1 MSKLL
6 QLVILSVFLLFC
18 FLDVLFGLHLFC
30 LKPAQ
35 SFVCI
40 RHELLL
46 RGFEVVCTIE
56 FGGGDVSEPASEY
69 VISIKAF
76 NTLGNGPSRYE
87 TVVTSE
93 DIGMNI
99 LLCLCVSPPPAP
111 TSLRLPSNLSL
122 CLSQV
127 VGTNMLLSLSPLLS
141 LPLSLFV

>member
-1 MSKLL
+1 MELSFEHSCGFQQMSKLL
-6 QLVILSVFLLFC
+6 QLVILSVFILFC
-18 FLDVLFGLHLFC
+18 FLDVLFGLRLFC

-46 RGFEVVCTIE
+46 RLFEVVCTIE

-99 LLCLCVSPPPAP
+99 LLCLCVSPPLPPRPSASRP
-111 TSLRLPSNLSL
+111 TCLCVLARL
-122 CLSQV
+122 
-127 VGTNMLLSLSPLLS
+127 
-141 LPLSLFV
+141 